1 MKNKIKEYLD
11 TVFADAERRASD
23 PARLRELKE
32 EMLGDLYDKYDHMIA
47 GGKTPSAAYNAVIA
61 GVGDIT
67 ELLDSV
73 AGPAPRA
80 EREAPPA
87 APPLTPEE
95 RDALRKKQ
103 ERGALLTS
111 VAIAMY
117 ILCWLP
123 LVILSELL
131 GDLGHMI
138 GLPVMFL
145 MIAGATAMIVYGGM
159 TKVKVAEV
167 KKERGSTRDDGDED
181 DNDDDDD
188 DEPRSPVYKAISGAL
203 WALTLVAYFVISK
216 LTGAWHATWL
226 IFLMAVALDNVIKA
240 IFDLR
245 R

>member
-1 MKNKIKEYLD
+1 MKTKIKEYLD
-11 TVFADAERRASD
+11 TVFADAECRASD

-47 GGKTPSAAYNAVIA
+47 GGKTPSAAYNTVIA

-73 AGPAPRA
+73 AGPASRA
-80 EREAPPA
+80 EEREAPPS

-95 RDALRKKQ
+95 REALRKKQ

-131 GDLGHMI
+131 GDLGHVI

-159 TKVKVAEV
+159 TKVKVAEA
-167 KKERGSTRDDGDED
+167 KKGRAGTQDGDDDED
-181 DNDDDDD
+181 DDHD

-216 LTGAWHATWL
+216 LTGAWHVTWL
-226 IFLMAVALDNVIKA
+226 IFLMATALDNVIKA